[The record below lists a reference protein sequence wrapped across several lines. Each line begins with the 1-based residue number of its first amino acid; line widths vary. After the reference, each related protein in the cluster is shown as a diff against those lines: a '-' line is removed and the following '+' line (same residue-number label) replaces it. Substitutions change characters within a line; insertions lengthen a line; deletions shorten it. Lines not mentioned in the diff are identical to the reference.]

1 MRAAGHSTPGY
12 WMKKSSRTDSSA
24 KGKELPTRATPIG
37 RNFFTPDDIHDI
49 DFLRDISFPGE
60 FPYTRGISPS
70 MYRNGEWR
78 IAQSV
83 DSPDLNAASS
93 LIREIANS
101 DEPAAALSFSL
112 HTELGISGLPGT
124 RAVRTA
130 SGLPLSSVRDI
141 DRLFSGIRRE
151 TLFTGFNVCSSAA
164 QLVSMYMASCE
175 QAKTDIRGIQGY
187 VENNVFSPFS
197 LSMKNPLGFP
207 LATDISFSLITYSLN
222 RLPYFSPFNP
232 GGYHIREIG
241 GTPEQEI
248 AFTVASAL
256 YYIREAE
263 KREIDPA
270 QILSRMSFILGVGTD
285 IPVEVAKFRAARRIW
300 SRVLRNSFSG
310 LDDSALR
317 LSIFSRALRFPLVND
332 EMEINMVRS
341 TMQLVAAVLGGVQSI
356 EVRGG
361 VHPSL
366 RDQRVART
374 LLMIHRIVGNES
386 GIADTIDPVAGS
398 YYIESRTDEIERSVN
413 SLLGRIE
420 EHGGID
426 KAIKSGMIQS
436 EVKKSREKLLHEM
449 KEGRRLLVGYNILRD
464 GRRKIDILREPVSP
478 SFRLMDRSGVASEKC
493 LSDIASSEPSSGAA
507 MDALIKAFRHGHS
520 IGEVT
525 SAICL
530 M

>member
-1 MRAAGHSTPGY
+1 
-12 WMKKSSRTDSSA
+12 
-24 KGKELPTRATPIG
+24 
-37 RNFFTPDDIHDI
+37 
-49 DFLRDISFPGE
+49 
-60 FPYTRGISPS
+60 
-70 MYRNGEWR
+70 
-78 IAQSV
+78 
-83 DSPDLNAASS
+83 
-93 LIREIANS
+93 
-101 DEPAAALSFSL
+101 
-112 HTELGISGLPGT
+112 
-124 RAVRTA
+124 
-130 SGLPLSSVRDI
+130 
-141 DRLFSGIRRE
+141 
-151 TLFTGFNVCSSAA
+151 
-164 QLVSMYMASCE
+164 
-175 QAKTDIRGIQGY
+175 
-187 VENNVFSPFS
+187 
-197 LSMKNPLGFP
+197 
-207 LATDISFSLITYSLN
+207 
-222 RLPYFSPFNP
+222 
-232 GGYHIREIG
+232 
-241 GTPEQEI
+241 
-248 AFTVASAL
+248 
-256 YYIREAE
+256 
-263 KREIDPA
+263 
-270 QILSRMSFILGVGTD
+270 
-285 IPVEVAKFRAARRIW
+285 
-300 SRVLRNSFSG
+300 
-310 LDDSALR
+310 
-317 LSIFSRALRFPLVND
+317 LVND